1 MKFVSKLLI
10 VLILIT
16 VSIVSARSA
25 EAKMETALTPYFW
38 LSGIDGD
45 VTIKGISSSVEAGFS
60 DIVENIDF
68 ALMFH
73 LEMRKG
79 DIAFYFDPSFIN
91 SSQDAKA
98 GPINAELETKMQI
111 IEFGALYTLH
121 KKPIGKSDGRFLT
134 FDMYG
139 GFRYTFLQVDLD
151 VSTEVV
157 DVAADVSR
165 DDDWFDPLIGL
176 SMGVDVSKTVK
187 FIFRGDIGGFGF
199 INASDFAWKILTGF
213 KVDLSQRALLF
224 AGYQVLDID
233 YDKGIGTNE
242 TFVYDMKTS
251 GPVLGLGI
259 WF

>member
-1 MKFVSKLLI
+1 MKIVSKLVI
-10 VLILIT
+10 AVIIMT
-16 VSIVSARSA
+16 VSLVFTHKA
-25 EAKMETALTPYFW
+25 EAKFETSLTPYFW

-60 DIVENIDF
+60 DIVENVDF

-98 GPINAELETKMQI
+98 GPIDAELETKMQI

-121 KKPIGKSDGRFLT
+121 KKPIGNSDGRFLQ

-139 GFRYTFLQVDLD
+139 GFRYSFLEVELD
-151 VSTEVV
+151 VSTEVA
-157 DVAADVSR
+157 DVAVDVSR

-176 SMGVDVSKTVK
+176 SMEADLSKTVN
-187 FIFRGDIGGFGF
+187 FILRGDIGGFGF

-213 KVDLSQRALLF
+213 GIHFSQRASLF

-233 YDKGIGTNE
+233 YDKGIGDNDK
-242 TFVYDMKTS
+242 FIYDMKTS

-259 WF
+259 QF